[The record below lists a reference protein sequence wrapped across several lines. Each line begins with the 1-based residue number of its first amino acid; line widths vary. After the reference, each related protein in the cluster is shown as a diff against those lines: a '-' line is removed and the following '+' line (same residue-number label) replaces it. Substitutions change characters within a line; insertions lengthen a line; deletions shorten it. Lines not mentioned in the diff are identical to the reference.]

1 MTSVHTSTPT
11 TSEMFAIFES
21 LRAKKEI
28 PVEESHPP
36 CKCENPYYVVDA
48 SEGYTVCD
56 TCGLV
61 VEDYMIDESPEWIN
75 GEDGKDKSRCGPPMN
90 HLLPDSSLSTMIS
103 VPYNLRSKFGLMKRI
118 HEQGGMEYKER
129 SLYHIFKEIE
139 EIMTTKMGLP
149 GSIIEQAKQIY
160 KDVKSKRLSRGEVH
174 KALIACC
181 VYYACKIENMA
192 GVTRSRKEIIGFFE
206 VDDKHFNDAIKI
218 TRELLKDKSYFP
230 LIEAEIKPSDMILR
244 NIAWLPV
251 ENKKKW
257 SIVNKINMLE
267 DDMNKIEFLT
277 GKQSKSI
284 LAGILY
290 YVCVQEKVNIVIDDV
305 VSNLKVSQGTV
316 LSISK
321 SVERFVSISKS

>member
-1 MTSVHTSTPT
+1 MMTSVQNPT
-11 TSEMFAIFES
+11 MQDMFAMF
-21 LRAKKEI
+21 AKKEI
-28 PVEESHPP
+28 KVPVESRPP
-36 CKCENPYYVVDA
+36 CDCTDPYYIVDA
-48 SEGYTVCD
+48 CEGYTVCD
-56 TCGLV
+56 KCGLV
-61 VEDYMIDESPEWIN
+61 VENYMIDESPEWIN

-90 HLLPDSSLSTMIS
+90 HLLPDSSLSTMMC
-103 VPYNLRSKFGLMKRI
+103 VPYHLRAKFGLMKRI

-129 SLYHIFKEIE
+129 SLYHIFKDIE
-139 EIMTTKMGLP
+139 ETMTMKMGLP
-149 GSIIEQAKQIY
+149 KSIVERAKELY

-218 TRELLKDKSYFP
+218 TRDILKDKSFFH

-251 ENKKKW
+251 DNRKKW
-257 SIVNKINMLE
+257 SIVNKIKTLE
-267 DDMNKIEFLT
+267 DDMNKIEFLS
-277 GKQSKSI
+277 GKQTKSI

-290 YVCVQEKVNIVIDDV
+290 YVCVQEKVNMTIDDV